1 MTVMQGKK
9 NSQIQVSVKNKQVD
23 PRNSIKISKR
33 KIIKMKNEINQYYDK
48 NGYLSWSEKKSK
60 YVILGTNSPVN
71 GLVVCPQCHIGKLIV
86 IRSRTTK
93 KRFIGCSNYYNG
105 CRASSP
111 LIQRGMLCTTKI
123 PCKFCS
129 WPIVLFRYSR
139 KQKWSRQCANMKCK
153 TREIKS

>member
-1 MTVMQGKK
+1 MIVMQGKK
-9 NSQIQVSVKNKQVD
+9 NSQIQVSVKSKLD
-23 PRNSIKISKR
+23 SRNSIKISER
-33 KIIKMKNEINQYYDK
+33 RIVKMKNEIKQYYDK
-48 NGYLSWSEKKSK
+48 NGYLAWSEKKKK

-71 GLVVCPQCHIGKLIV
+71 GLVECPQCHIGKLMV
-86 IRSRTTK
+86 IRSRITK

-111 LIQRGMLCTTKI
+111 LIQKGMLSATKI
-123 PCKFCS
+123 SCKFCL

-139 KQKWSRQCANMKCK
+139 KQKWTRQCANIKCK

>member
-1 MTVMQGKK
+1 MTVMLEKK
-9 NSQIQVSVKNKQVD
+9 NPQIQISVRKKTTNSRNSVKINE
-23 PRNSIKISKR
+23 R
-33 KIIKMKNEINQYYDK
+33 KIVKMKNEIKQYYDK
-48 NGYLSWSEKKSK
+48 NGYLSWSERKKK
-60 YVILGTNSPVN
+60 YIILGTNAPAN
-71 GLVVCPQCHIGKLIV
+71 GLVQCPQCNVGRLMV

-123 PCKFCS
+123 SCKFCS

-139 KQKWSRQCANMKCK
+139 KQKWTRQCANIKCK
-153 TREIKS
+153 SREIKS

>member
-1 MTVMQGKK
+1 MVSKK
-9 NSQIQVSVKNKQVD
+9 NPQIQISVKKKTNSL
-23 PRNSIKISKR
+23 RNSIKINER
-33 KIIKMKNEINQYYDK
+33 KIVKIKNEIKQYYDK
-48 NGYLSWSEKKSK
+48 NGYLSWSERKRK
-60 YVILGTNSPVN
+60 YVILGTNIPVN
-71 GLVVCPQCHIGKLIV
+71 GLVDCPQCNIGKLMV

-111 LIQRGMLCTTKI
+111 LIQRGMLCATKI
-123 PCKFCS
+123 SCKLCL

-139 KQKWSRQCANMKCK
+139 KQKWTRQCANIKCK

>member
-1 MTVMQGKK
+1 MTGVQGKK
-9 NSQIQVSVKNKQVD
+9 NSQIQVSVKKKLNS
-23 PRNSIKISKR
+23 RNSIKINER
-33 KIIKMKNEINQYYDK
+33 KIVKMKNEIKQYYDK
-48 NGYLSWSEKKSK
+48 NGYLSWSEKKKK

-71 GLVVCPQCHIGKLIV
+71 GLVECPQCHIGKLIV
-86 IRSRTTK
+86 IRSRITK

-129 WPIVLFRYSR
+129 WPIILFRYSI
-139 KQKWSRQCANMKCK
+139 KQKWTRQCTNMKCK